1 MTLETIDWVIV
12 LSFMLMT
19 LSIGIYTGRKAGSSS
34 EDFFL
39 SGRSMPWWLLG
50 FSMVA
55 TTFSTDTPNLVANL
69 TRLDGVAGNWSW
81 WSFLLTGML
90 TSFLFAHL
98 WRRSGVT
105 TDIEFYELRYA
116 GKPAAF
122 LRIFRAI
129 YIGVIFN
136 VLIMASVT
144 LSAIKFSAV
153 LFGLDPLTT
162 VLIAGTVTVTF
173 SAIGGLRGILFTDF
187 ILFIVAMAGA
197 IIAAYTAV
205 NIPEVGG
212 LSAMMS
218 HENVVGK
225 LDFFPDMSDPGSYVP
240 LLLIP
245 LAVQWW
251 SVWYPGSE
259 PGGGGYIAQRMLAAK
274 DEKNAV
280 GAIVFF
286 NVVHYALRPWPWI
299 VVALAS
305 LIVFPDLNSLRDAFP
320 DIDESVIGHDM
331 AYPAMLT
338 FLPPGWLGLV
348 AASLVAAYMST
359 MSTSLNLGSAYL
371 VNDVYRRFLKPDA
384 SEKELVLAGRIT
396 TVGSMILAGGFALLL
411 NDSLQAFK
419 ILLSVGAGTGLLFIL
434 RWYWHRIN
442 AWSEISAM
450 VLSFVA
456 SLFFQFSTFASLPD
470 WQKLCGAVGVTT
482 VGWIIVTFL
491 TPPTEAEKLDQ
502 FYLRIKPQGP
512 GWTKVLNR
520 LKASGATGLEQPP
533 GAIMAAF
540 ACLFSGC
547 IGIYSLLFALG
558 AYIKGDQMTAQL
570 LICITALA
578 AFVGYKYWYKMDFMN
593 TSKQV
598 QDE

>member
-1 MTLETIDWVIV
+1 MTLEVIDWVIV
-12 LSFMLMT
+12 LTFMLMT
-19 LSIGIYTGRKAGSSS
+19 LTIGIYTGRKAGSSS

-197 IIAAYTAV
+197 FIAAYTAV

-212 LSAMMS
+212 LSAMIS

-225 LDFFPDMSDPGSYVP
+225 LDFFPDMSDPSSYVP

-305 LIVFPDLNSLRDAFP
+305 LIVFPDLNSLREAFP

-384 SEKELVLAGRIT
+384 SEKELVFAGRIT

-411 NDSLQAFK
+411 SDSLQAFK

-450 VLSFVA
+450 VLSFIA

-491 TPPTEAEKLDQ
+491 TPPTEAQKLDQ

-520 LKASGATGLEQPP
+520 LKASGATGLEQQP

-578 AFVGYKYWYKMDFMN
+578 AFVGYRYWYKMDFMN

>member
-90 TSFLFAHL
+90 TSSLFAHL

-144 LSAIKFSAV
+144 LSAIRFSAV

-578 AFVGYKYWYKMDFMN
+578 AFVGYRYWYKMDFMN